1 MSEGRW
7 VAPTASWRAKRRAG
21 KEGSPNTLGNWLGRG
36 LVGPINKEEIHDGI
50 PLGTEEESGVVGWN
64 EAEGRS
70 NDIALDVGIRE
81 GWRVRPIEGALD
93 INEPDDGIGRGP
105 RVGPR
110 HRRRWYALALCV
122 PYSRG
127 SGRCEFSSIR
137 NRNKNGL

>member
-1 MSEGRW
+1 MPD
-7 VAPTASWRAKRRAG
+7 A
-21 KEGSPNTLGNWLGRG
+21 LGNCLGRE
-36 LVGPINKEEIHDGI
+36 LVGPINEEGIHDGV
-50 PLGTEEESGVVGWN
+50 PQEESGVVGWN

-81 GWRVRPIEGALD
+81 GRRVRPIEGALD
-93 INEPDDGIGRGP
+93 LNEPDNGIGGGP

-127 SGRCEFSSIR
+127 SGRCKFLSIQ
-137 NRNKNGL
+137 NRNKNRLR